1 MRACFYIGPS
11 RDEWCW
17 RFFPDKSPGE
27 LPLAGKSW
35 CCHAI
40 DLCSLLGVTDVYLA
54 ECYFREE
61 LAERLGNGDFWSL
74 RIEYLP
80 SIPCANLEQLRLQH
94 GGEPPIGDD
103 LLIFWGQVL
112 PDVSDV
118 EEIMKNM
125 HPVDRAKLPEVMPEG
140 LWMLRRDGVLCECKC
155 PLLKMDSLKHYFDL
169 NFRMLNEPGIY
180 NLPGYSTEN
189 GCGFGMDVV
198 MMLNCELEKPVIIGD
213 DVCLEHDVCLHGG
226 VIIGKD
232 VLVNENSELEH
243 TIVLDHT
250 YIGKSM
256 YFRDKIVDG
265 NRVIDVNSEVCEE
278 LSVSFLAG
286 RIRQNIAG
294 GCGMMEWL
302 LALCLVIVLL
312 IPYLFTLLL
321 PTLKRLAFFKFL
333 NQIYPKCWLVLFGM
347 ARLVRR
353 GLDDTS
359 YVFRY
364 ADMWPLH
371 QDEHLKEMDDIYFCY
386 HQTHLN
392 ILRTVVHSLLKRFF
406 MLAPPEESWA
416 RKNSEAKAVDQ

>member
-35 CCHAI
+35 CRHAV
-40 DLCSLLGVTDVYLA
+40 DVCSLLGVTDIYLA
-54 ECYFREE
+54 ECYYRDE
-61 LAERLGNGDFWSL
+61 LAHRLGNGDFWSL
-74 RIEYLP
+74 KIHMLP
-80 SIPCANLEQLRLQH
+80 SIPCANPEQLRMQH
-94 GGEPPIGDD
+94 GGEPPIEDD
-103 LLIFWGQVL
+103 LLIVWGQVL
-112 PDVSDV
+112 PDVPDIELVMKSMRPLDPEDV
-118 EEIMKNM
+118 PE
-125 HPVDRAKLPEVMPEG
+125 VLPEG
-140 LWMLRRDGVLCECKC
+140 IWLLRRDGVLCKCEC

-169 NFRMLNEPGIY
+169 NFRMLNQPGIY

-198 MMLNCELEKPVIIGD
+198 IMLNCEMEKPVIIQD
-213 DVCLEHDVCLHGG
+213 DVCLEHDVYLHGG

-278 LSVSFLAG
+278 LSDSFLAG
-286 RIRQNIAG
+286 RIKQNIAG
-294 GCGMMEWL
+294 GCGVMEWL
-302 LALCLVIVLL
+302 LAVFLDITLL
-312 IPYLFTLLL
+312 IPYLFTLIL
-321 PTLKRLAFFKFL
+321 PPLKHLAFFKFVH
-333 NQIYPKCWLVLFGM
+333 QIYPDCCLVFFGM
-347 ARLVRR
+347 AHLVRR
-353 GLDDTS
+353 GTNDSS
-359 YVFRY
+359 YAFRY

-371 QDEHLKEMDDIYFCY
+371 QDEHLKELDDIYFCY
-386 HQTHLN
+386 HQTYLN
-392 ILRTVVHSLLKRFF
+392 VLRTVAYSLLKRFF
-406 MLAPPEESWA
+406 MLSPPEESWA
-416 RKNSEAKAVDQ
+416 RSQIGSKAVDE